1 MEQSAPTQAGAMKPG
16 LYPTLRLDHIQDPN
30 RLWAIP
36 IIGGL
41 CKIIIL
47 IPAFIFY
54 ILVLLIAGIAL
65 LINSM
70 VVLFTGTYW
79 QPAYE
84 LTLGTMRYGA
94 KLTLFWYGLL
104 NEYPGFDLQT
114 KGILSVTMPMPE
126 NPNRLFAIPFFGGIV
141 RSILLIPYFIY
152 TYVLNNGASLGTLI
166 SSFVILAT
174 GRYPE
179 STYEFGRDSIRV
191 TGAASAYMAGF
202 SDTYPSWW
210 ISMNHK
216 TIKILLIIAGVLL
229 SFNNMSNSSSSNTTT
244 ITPNDMMYNEQ
255 MVDQDTQMQ
264 LEDMQRQLE
273 QQTQGTDSILYEDI
287 PADQS
292 TQ

>member
-16 LYPTLRLDHIQDPN
+16 LYPTLRLDHIQDQN

-36 IIGGL
+36 VIGGL

-54 ILVLLIAGIAL
+54 IIVFFIAGIAL

-84 LTLGTMRYGA
+84 LTLGAMRYGA
-94 KLTLFWYGLL
+94 KLALFWYGLI
-104 NEYPGFDLQT
+104 NEYPGFSLQT
-114 KGILSVTMPMPE
+114 HGILRVDMPMPE
-126 NPNRLFAIPFFGGIV
+126 KPNRLFAIPFFGGII
-141 RSILLIPYFIY
+141 RFILLFPYVIY
-152 TYVLNNGASLGTLI
+152 TQVLSNGASLGTLI
-166 SSFVILAT
+166 SSFVVLAT

-191 TGAASAYMAGF
+191 AGAVSAYMAGF

-229 SFNNMSNSSSSNTTT
+229 TIGNTISNSSSDTTMRT
-244 ITPNDMMYNEQ
+244 SQDNFMYNEQ
-255 MVDQDTQMQ
+255 MLDQDTQMQ
-264 LEDMQRQLE
+264 LEDMQQQLE
-273 QQTQGTDSILYEDI
+273 QQTQGNMYKDI
-287 PADQS
+287 PAEQS